1 MPQSK
6 KYNTK
11 KHMGI
16 RMFNYKNQP
25 RFDNVVF
32 LGNQCNVFCLYLVMG
47 RTSVCICSMF
57 IIFCMEPIINY
68 VDKKGGKG
76 RKLSTILHKLKVY
89 L

>member
-25 RFDNVVF
+25 LFDNVAF
-32 LGNQCNVFCLYLVMG
+32 LANQYVLLISRYGQDKCLY
-47 RTSVCICSMF
+47 MF
-57 IIFCMEPIINY
+57 
-68 VDKKGGKG
+68 D
-76 RKLSTILHKLKVY
+76 VY
-89 L
+89 YFLY